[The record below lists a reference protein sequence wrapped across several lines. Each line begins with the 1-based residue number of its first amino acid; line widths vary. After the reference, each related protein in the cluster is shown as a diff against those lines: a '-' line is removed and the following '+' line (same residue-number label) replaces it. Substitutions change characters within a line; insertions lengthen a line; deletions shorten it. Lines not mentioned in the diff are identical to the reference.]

1 MILLIQVVKRSQI
14 HRDRKKK
21 GDLLFNG
28 YEVTV
33 CKIKK
38 VLEIGHTMCIYWT
51 LLNCRVRS
59 N

>member
-1 MILLIQVVKRSQI
+1 MILLIKVVKRSQI

-38 VLEIGHTMCIYWT
+38 VLEIGHTMCIY
-51 LLNCRVRS
+51 
-59 N
+59 

>member
-28 YEVTV
+28 YEVSV

-38 VLEIGHTMCIYWT
+38 VLEIGHTMCIY
-51 LLNCRVRS
+51 
-59 N
+59 